1 MYSQIMTIQSLL
13 KAQGISLAET
23 FGKRV
28 QHNFN
33 VEIHGLNVVVKLFSF
48 TSGKLD
54 IQFCFEESGHAF
66 TSLHLDADP
75 DFSEEKDGEPVIATY
90 YDSSQCFKIRVNDR
104 FLKAIANDLGTKPYI
119 IQMVQAEV
127 ARIMAQF
134 LGEFE
139 GSDEEKA
146 LHAYTRKH
154 KV

>member
-1 MYSQIMTIQSLL
+1 MYKDIITIQSLL
-13 KAQGISLAET
+13 EAQGISLAET

-28 QHNFN
+28 QYNFN
-33 VEIHGLNVVVKLFSF
+33 AEIHGLNVVVKIFSF
-48 TSGKLD
+48 TSGVLN
-54 IQFCFEESGHAF
+54 IQFHFEQNGHAF

-75 DFSEEKDGEPVIATY
+75 DFSEEKDGEPVIVTY
-90 YDSSQCFKIRVNDR
+90 YDSSQCFKIQINDR
-104 FLKAIANDLGTKPYI
+104 FLKAIAKDLGTKPYI

-146 LHAYTRKH
+146 LHAYARKH